1 MKTLKTFA
9 ILTLV
14 ATITLGATSSAWAH
28 HGHHRH
34 HHGAVWGA
42 AVGGTMLGIVMS
54 GIANQPKQVSQP
66 QVVVVQPQAPSTGD
80 VSYQQQYLEL
90 ELERERAR
98 TRALELEIQRI
109 KVIAATSN

>member
-28 HGHHRH
+28 HRHH

-80 VSYQQQYLEL
+80 VSFQQQYLLL

-98 TRALELEIQRI
+98 SLAMELEIQRI
-109 KVIAATSN
+109 RAIAADSR

>member
-28 HGHHRH
+28 HGHHSH
-34 HHGAVWGA
+34 HSGAVWGA

-54 GIANQPKQVSQP
+54 GIANQPRQVSQP
-66 QVVVVQPQAPSTGD
+66 QVVVVQPQAPSTSD
-80 VSYQQQYLEL
+80 VSYQQQYLAV

-109 KVIAATSN
+109 KAIAADSK